1 MFNTQFKPGY
11 RIESVNNLLQLPFIT
26 WTEQMRVD
34 VKLLD
39 NDHKRLAILTND
51 LYIGVVTGRA
61 KQMLVRDFDTLAG
74 QIRAHFTHEE
84 QLFAEFRYPDALIHA
99 RQHDMLMIQV
109 RDLRARFKRETEL
122 AGLVEIMNL
131 LKGWLFDHIQSSDQ
145 KYAPYLN
152 AKNTDLIL
160 VTRQSPL
167 ELIRERLALGP
178 RVIQG
183 SWPA

>member
-1 MFNTQFKPGY
+1 MFNTSFKLGS
-11 RIESVNNLLQLPFIT
+11 RKESGNNLLRMPFIT

-51 LYIGVVTGRA
+51 LYDGIVTGRT
-61 KQMLVRDFDTLAG
+61 KQILVRDFDALAG
-74 QIRAHFTHEE
+74 QIRAHFAQEE
-84 QLFAEFRYPDALIHA
+84 QLFAESRYPDAVIHA
-99 RQHDMLMIQV
+99 RQHDILMDRV

-131 LKGWLFDHIQSSDQ
+131 LKDWLLGHIRSYDQ
-145 KYAPYLN
+145 KYAPYLK

-160 VTRQSPL
+160 VTRQSPI
-167 ELIRERLALGP
+167 ELVRARLALGP
-178 RVIQG
+178 RLAQG
-183 SWPA
+183 SRLA